1 MGPLSNDGFIIHKTP
16 DLAHKL
22 LKPENP
28 LLRTL
33 GRKFIFEIA
42 VGLNGKIWVHA
53 HKTSDVL
60 NIIRAIECCEK
71 MNEKQLVELCNK
83 Y

>member
-1 MGPLSNDGFIIHKTP
+1 MGPLSNDGFVIHKKP

-33 GRKFIFEIA
+33 GKKFAYEVAI
-42 VGLNGKIWVHA
+42 GMNGKIWINARKV
-53 HKTSDVL
+53 TDVL
-60 NIIRAIECCEK
+60 NIVKAFECCEK
-71 MNEKQLVELCNK
+71 MNETEILELCTK